1 MCVCITTE
9 HLCSGEL
16 LMFFTQMFYARK
28 ELSDKISVTTNYKL
42 MRR

>member
-1 MCVCITTE
+1 
-9 HLCSGEL
+9 
-16 LMFFTQMFYARK
+16 MFFTQMFYARK